1 MSVNAPIRVC
11 VLEGL
16 YAQLLRANCP
26 LSVAVELQTRGL
38 CLDSAKWSMRYSD
51 GGFSVAFFWP
61 TQGQSYA
68 ATTTQSRRRRR
79 RRKPRSRPETE
90 GPNAIRR
97 EQPNKRAKRY
107 PESVNRKLSL
117 IDEHPSSQCTLV
129 TPIWTTSSA
138 VTEVD
143 VPADVPDME
152 VDSAVPGTE
161 DTELETDSP
170 SSELSGTDE
179 PSDSD
184 SMVENDL
191 DQLCTA
197 KSTEFKMRNNIP
209 GFDYIS
215 NTGHHGWTPVRVQRL
230 GTKGSEFDATF
241 LQECDEVSFLNV
253 GGCLRAKVRSSQT
266 TFLTPISARTRSK
279 TDNKPP

>member
-1 MSVNAPIRVC
+1 MLQLPPNRASVEGEGNQGPVLKLRVPTPST
-11 VLEGL
+11 VSSLT
-16 YAQLLRANCP
+16 
-26 LSVAVELQTRGL
+26 SV
-38 CLDSAKWSMRYSD
+38 
-51 GGFSVAFFWP
+51 
-61 TQGQSYA
+61 
-68 ATTTQSRRRRR
+68 
-79 RRKPRSRPETE
+79 
-90 GPNAIRR
+90 PNDI
-97 EQPNKRAKRY
+97 

-129 TPIWTTSSA
+129 TPIRTTSSA

-143 VPADVPDME
+143 VPADVPGME

-209 GFDYIS
+209 GFD
-215 NTGHHGWTPVRVQRL
+215 
-230 GTKGSEFDATF
+230 
-241 LQECDEVSFLNV
+241 
-253 GGCLRAKVRSSQT
+253 
-266 TFLTPISARTRSK
+266 
-279 TDNKPP
+279 